1 MLTVAEAEQIIKTH
15 WDAAKCEEI
24 ALEFCAGRIL
34 AQSIHA
40 DRDYPPIDR
49 VMMDGIAISK
59 QAYDRGLRKFIIAG
73 IATAGTAPLNLENIE
88 TCIEVMTGCPL
99 PNGADFVIPYEELS
113 IHHGVAGV
121 AEIMIE
127 KNRKAKDFV
136 HQRGRDCRFGEV
148 IIQSGAR
155 LKGIHLGILASFGY
169 TKVLVEKT
177 PKIKVIATGDEL
189 IPVDQNPQPYQLR
202 RSNVYALRASLLSYG
217 YSDIEIDHIPD
228 LPELILS
235 HYQQNK
241 QPYDL
246 LIYSG
251 GVSQGKRD
259 YLPKIW
265 QDMGVVPYIQGVR
278 QKPGKPMW
286 FGIDHKSNT
295 MILGLPG
302 NPISSLVCLHRYFLN
317 RSKSYGYLQKLITF
331 EPDLTYFVPV
341 RVNAKH
347 EFTPIMPQNSG
358 DFVALADSNGF
369 VELPQNK
376 KEFTPQE
383 QFPFY
388 PWY

>member
-1 MLTVAEAEQIIKTH
+1 MIPVEEAEQIIKTH

-40 DRDYPPIDR
+40 DRDYPPINR

-59 QAYDRGLRKFIIAG
+59 QAYEHGLRKFIIVG
-73 IATAGTAPLNLENIE
+73 IATAGTAPPNLENIE

-99 PNGADFVIPYEELS
+99 PDGADLVIPYEELS
-113 IHHGVAGV
+113 IHQGV
-121 AEIMIE
+121 AEIIIDRD
-127 KNRKAKDFV
+127 RKVKDFV
-136 HQRGRDCRFGEV
+136 HQRGSDCRLGEV
-148 IIQSGAR
+148 IIPSGTR

-169 TKVLVEKT
+169 TKVLVEK
-177 PKIKVIATGDEL
+177 PVKIKVIATGDEL
-189 IPVDQNPQPYQLR
+189 IPIDQKPQPYQLR
-202 RSNVYALRASLLSYG
+202 RSNVYALRASLRSYG
-217 YSDIEIDHIPD
+217 YTDVEIDHIPD
-228 LPELILS
+228 IPELILS

-241 QPYDL
+241 QIYDL

-259 YLPKIW
+259 YLPQIW
-265 QDMGVVPYIQGVR
+265 QDMGIIPCIQGVR

-286 FGIDHKSNT
+286 FGMDHTNNT
-295 MILGLPG
+295 MVLGLPG
-302 NPISSLVCLHRYFLN
+302 NPISALVCLHRYLLN
-317 RSKSYGYLQKLITF
+317 RSKSYGYLQETITF

-358 DFVALADSNGF
+358 DFVALADSDGF

-383 QFPFY
+383 QFLFY

>member
-1 MLTVAEAEQIIKTH
+1 MIPVEEAEQIIKTH

-40 DRDYPPIDR
+40 DRDYPPINR

-59 QAYDRGLRKFIIAG
+59 QAYDHGLRKFIIVG
-73 IATAGTAPLNLENIE
+73 VATAGTAPPNLENIE
-88 TCIEVMTGCPL
+88 TCIEVTTGCPL
-99 PNGADFVIPYEELS
+99 PDGADLVIPYEELS
-113 IHHGVAGV
+113 IHQGV
-121 AEIMIE
+121 AEIIIDQ
-127 KNRKAKDFV
+127 NRKAKDFV
-136 HQRGRDCRFGEV
+136 HQQGSDCRLGEV
-148 IIQSGAR
+148 IIPSGTR
-155 LKGIHLGILASFGY
+155 LKGVHLGILASFGY
-169 TKVLVEKT
+169 TKVVVEKS
-177 PKIKVIATGDEL
+177 PEIKVIATGDEL
-189 IPVDQNPQPYQLR
+189 IPIDQNPQPYQLR

-217 YSDIEIDHIPD
+217 YSDVEIDHIPD
-228 LPELILS
+228 IPELILS
-235 HYQQNK
+235 HYQQN
-241 QPYDL
+241 QQTYDL

-259 YLPKIW
+259 YLPQIW

-286 FGIDHKSNT
+286 FGIDHPNNT

-317 RSKSYGYLQKLITF
+317 QSKSYGYLQETITF
-331 EPDLTYFVPV
+331 EADLTYFVPV

-358 DFVALADSNGF
+358 DFIALADSDGF

-383 QFPFY
+383 QFLFY